1 MSAALASNLNTVV
14 PLAANDNFTTQSRS
28 FDYDNVGRLTS
39 ADGPLKCM
47 EGTASYSY
55 DAVGNL
61 HSKSFMENGAPSRT
75 VTNRYDTVKNRVT
88 TGDNPPS

>member
-14 PLAANDNFTTQSRS
+14 PLVANDNFTTQSRS
-28 FDYDNVGRLTS
+28 FDYDNVGRLTA
-39 ADGPLKCM
+39 ADGPW
-47 EGTASYSY
+47 GSASYSY

-75 VTNRYDTVKNRVT
+75 VTNVN
-88 TGDNPPS
+88 GPQFLPQN